1 MPGPLDLS
9 NAEIDQYSIE
19 YHVQSGLDALGW
31 EVPVHQVTEGWP
43 VYEQIEVP
51 GVYVIIEE
59 SEVAPFELGSH
70 GKQRQAFL
78 YIYGANDAQRTRLAE
93 TLEDMVRDIM
103 LIYDFVDG
111 NETSPD
117 VLDEFVTDSVR
128 WEKIPSIQTTPD
140 KEKWRSVVTATLR
153 RQVA

>member
-9 NAEIDQYSIE
+9 NAEIDQYSIQ
-19 YHVQSGLDALGW
+19 YYVQSGLDALGW
-31 EVPVHQVTEGWP
+31 TVPVQQITDGWP
-43 VYEQIEVP
+43 VYEQIETP
-51 GVYVIIEE
+51 GVYVIVEE

-70 GKQRQAFL
+70 GKQRTLFAH
-78 YIYGANDAQRTRLAE
+78 IYGQNDAQRTRLAE
-93 TLEDMVRDIM
+93 TLEDMIRDIV

-128 WEKIPSIQTTPD
+128 WEKIPAISTTPD